1 MKKNTQVNC
10 SDLITR
16 FIFCCYFMRQIMR
29 KSIEWNLFATKCNK
43 YFLDH
48 NWELHCKNFLQ
59 FDFWTQ
65 FTYPWSALSKIETCN
80 EKYSLQ
86 LFSETTKKQSSYS
99 KYKREKIW
107 NFSFTCTY
115 FLKNIKLIFLAGANL
130 LIMHE
135 WQHSLQFKFLF

>member
-1 MKKNTQVNC
+1 MDLFLCNSPDGWKKYSSQLLRLDYQIYFLLLLYETNHEKVNSMK
-10 SDLITR
+10 LI
-16 FIFCCYFMRQIMR
+16 
-29 KSIEWNLFATKCNK
+29 CNK
-43 YFLDH
+43 MLYFLDH
-48 NWELHCKNFLQ
+48 NWELHCKKFLQ
-59 FDFWTQ
+59 FNFCTQ

-115 FLKNIKLIFLAGANL
+115 FLKNIKLIF
-130 LIMHE
+130 
-135 WQHSLQFKFLF
+135 